1 MSAVLSLLGLSFGLG
16 HIVAD
21 YRRAWA
27 LTYAL
32 KPLTLLC
39 FIALAL
45 LPGEAA
51 PAYRYGVVAGLLLSL
66 VGDICLM
73 LKPARFLPGL
83 VAFLLA
89 HLVYIASFA
98 QLAQAP
104 WWPALLIAASV
115 GAVMARLLW
124 PGAGRLRPAVI
135 AYIGAIVLMV
145 ATAAAAWHTA
155 PEPGRQ
161 ALFAGALL
169 FLVSDG
175 FLGYARFRHRFAAAQ
190 GIILGTYYPAQWLIA
205 ASVGIFQL
213 SAGAAG

>member
-1 MSAVLSLLGLSFGLG
+1 MSAVLSLLGLLLGLG
-16 HIVAD
+16 HIMAD
-21 YRRAWA
+21 YRRAWI
-27 LTYAL
+27 LTYVL

-66 VGDICLM
+66 IGDICLM
-73 LKPARFLPGL
+73 LRPARFLAGL

-98 QLAQAP
+98 QLAPAL
-104 WWPALLIAASV
+104 WWPALLSAALV
-115 GAVMARLLW
+115 GAIMARLLW
-124 PGAGRLRPAVI
+124 PGAGRLGPAVI
-135 AYIGAIVLMV
+135 AYVGAIVLMV
-145 ATAAAAWHTA
+145 ATAASAWHA
-155 PEPGRQ
+155 VPDPGRL
-161 ALFAGALL
+161 ALLTGALL
-169 FLVSDG
+169 FLISDAC
-175 FLGYARFRHRFAAAQ
+175 LGYNRFRHRFTAAQ

-213 SAGAAG
+213 SSGGAG